1 MFNYHYVLIVMLHAV
16 MLYNNQ
22 SQSASPVSAA
32 QAQTWTQD
40 IQASVPCKPAD
51 TDGCRGGKE
60 GQK

>member
-1 MFNYHYVLIVMLHAV
+1 MFNYHYVLIIMLHAV

-32 QAQTWTQD
+32 QAQTRTQD

-51 TDGCRGGKE
+51 TDGCRGGEE